1 MAALYRAPT
10 EPPIRSLPTKPMTS
24 AREVLFDRWRERARR
39 EPLRPREALAV
50 ADGRAIGSI
59 EPAVAAA
66 LAGDG
71 LLVAAGTGRW
81 TLPALP
87 AGLDAAVAAV
97 AEWLRD
103 QGLAGR
109 WRDELLDVTTVEVG
123 ERIGAIERAA
133 VRPLGITTF
142 AVHLI
147 GRHPDGRCWVQQ
159 RALDKATDP
168 GLWDTLMGGLRAAGE
183 SVRETLERETWE
195 EAGLRL
201 ADLRDLQAR
210 GRFTIRRPVSEGYMV
225 EHLDVFEA
233 TVPEGLVPENR
244 DGEVA
249 RFACLDDSEL
259 DALLAD
265 DAFTLEA
272 ALMLCGAT
280 DQRPD

>member
-1 MAALYRAPT
+1 
-10 EPPIRSLPTKPMTS
+10 MTR
-24 AREVLFDRWRERARR
+24 AREALLSRWRERARR
-39 EPLRPREALAV
+39 DPLRPRAPLV
-50 ADGRAIGSI
+50 VDDGRTIGSI
-59 EPAVAAA
+59 EASVAQA

-71 LLVAAGTGRW
+71 LLVATDRGGW
-81 TLPALP
+81 
-87 AGLDAAVAAV
+87 AVAATTGGLDPALAGL

-109 WRDELLDVTTVEVG
+109 WRNELLDVTTADQ
-123 ERIGAIERAA
+123 GAPVAVIERAA

-147 GRHPDGRCWVQQ
+147 GRRADGRCWVQQ

-183 SVRETLERETWE
+183 SVHETLERETWE

-201 ADLRDLQAR
+201 ADLRDLR
-210 GRFTIRRPVSEGYMV
+210 DLGRFTIRRPVSEGYMV

-233 TVPEGLVPENR
+233 TVPEGLAPENR

-249 RFACLDDSEL
+249 GFACLTDGEL

-280 DQRPD
+280 EPRLG